1 MSTRHVIVSTT
12 TPTREAADSL
22 AAMLVGERAAACV
35 QVLGPISSVY
45 RWKGQ
50 VQSATEVALIAKTRA
65 DLVEKL
71 TERVLSLHSYEC
83 PCIVSLSLEGG
94 NPAFLRWITTETGS
108 TEP

>member
-1 MSTRHVIVSTT
+1 MNPRMIYMTAGSPS
-12 TPTREAADSL
+12 EAERIAQT
-22 AAMLVGERAAACV
+22 LVMERLAACV
-35 QVLGPISSVY
+35 NVLPPVLSVY

-83 PCIVSLSLEGG
+83 PCVVSLSLDGG
-94 NPAFLRWITTETGS
+94 NPAFLKWITTETGS
-108 TEP
+108 AEP